1 MADIIIAYGEYFQ
14 GRLHPASL
22 EILTPL
28 YEIAEKMKK
37 RLVLLILSKDKEEI
51 KNSLD
56 LKKALC
62 HEVWIVESSEF
73 TGFKDDLYSRVVTE
87 VVREKIPMEFFS
99 HLPFKGF
106 LLPRE

>member
-1 MADIIIAYGEYFQ
+1 
-14 GRLHPASL
+14 
-22 EILTPL
+22 
-28 YEIAEKMKK
+28 MKK

-87 VVREKIPMEFFS
+87 VVREKIPMEFFPIYLS
-99 HLPFKGF
+99 RAFSCPENSWPPWGWALCACEW
-106 LLPRE
+106 L